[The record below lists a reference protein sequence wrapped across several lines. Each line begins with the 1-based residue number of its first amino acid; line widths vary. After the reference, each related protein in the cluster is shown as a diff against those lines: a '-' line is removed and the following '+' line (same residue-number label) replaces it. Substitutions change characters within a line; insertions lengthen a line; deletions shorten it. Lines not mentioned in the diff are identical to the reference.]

1 LLAAVP
7 VEQWTES
14 WWLVL
19 RDGSPIPGNHGGGVA
34 LLTEMRLTR
43 LIGRLLA
50 ALHLSPLIDALDRF
64 VARRRA
70 KWSWFVPKGPA
81 PRRFP

>member
-1 LLAAVP
+1 VP
-7 VEQWTES
+7 PEQWEQN

-19 RDGSPIPGNHGGGVA
+19 RDGTLLRGNYGGGVG

-43 LIGRLLA
+43 LMGRLLA
-50 ALHLSPLIDALDRF
+50 ALHFSPLIDAFDRF